1 MRLPYRVKP
10 MRSAFFALV
19 VMPLAA
25 AAAQPRPCTTPTTPC
40 ERWITFGSGPAR
52 SLVYGTYP
60 LDARNTAF
68 TRALIM
74 VHGAGRNA
82 DHYFETATAAG
93 FLAGAL
99 ENTIILAPRFAS
111 GTDKVAANEILWPEG
126 GANWRSGGMAPANPT
141 ISAFDF
147 LDE

>member
-1 MRLPYRVKP
+1 MTIMRKLLLI
-10 MRSAFFALV
+10 AALV
-19 VMPLAA
+19 ASAPLAA
-25 AAAQPRPCTTPTTPC
+25 QRAGAPCTTPTTPC

-52 SLVYGTYP
+52 SLVYGTHP
-60 LDARNTAF
+60 LDARNAAI

-99 ENTIILAPRFAS
+99 ENTIILAPRFAA
-111 GTDKVAANEILWPEG
+111 GTDKVAPNEVLWPEG
-126 GANWRSGGMAPANPT
+126 GNNWRSGGMAPANQT
-141 ISAFDF
+141 ISSFDF
-147 LDE
+147 LD